1 MEYGNE
7 CLRETY
13 AEIKDVEEEHVTMYE
28 SLIDPT
34 ESLYEKLL
42 LHEFTEVCTYYN
54 CMEDEEDEM
63 LKPIWEEFLDYELGH
78 LAVASELFKKY
89 EGRDPEEVTGSEIIY
104 PCRFMSQKAYVENV
118 LRNEIDKR
126 LGDDKDYTTIKRL
139 TDDWTSFEVQEV
151 VNEDGSPTE
160 MTVRTIMTQKDRDLV
175 RASEALIKDQ
185 PKLLEKGLEE
195 LAQAPDTVT
204 VEEYKEMARAER
216 F

>member
-1 MEYGNE
+1 
-7 CLRETY
+7 
-13 AEIKDVEEEHVTMYE
+13 
-28 SLIDPT
+28 
-34 ESLYEKLL
+34 
-42 LHEFTEVCTYYN
+42 
-54 CMEDEEDEM
+54 MEDEEDEM

-175 RASEALIKDQ
+175 RASEALIKR
-185 PKLLEKGLEE
+185 P
-195 LAQAPDTVT
+195 
-204 VEEYKEMARAER
+204 AETFGKR
-216 F
+216 S